1 VFIPWCDD
9 DHGSAYS
16 IRASRTF
23 RSDYFTNNQD
33 DEAIIRLGFTH
44 RELGEAIMTK
54 LITAA
59 FIASASLAVTAS
71 AQAMPIA
78 PLGQPDVGVVVQV
91 FGGCGWD
98 GHRGP
103 FGGCRP
109 LYNCPPGWHTGP
121 WGRVCTP
128 VYPVGPA
135 PVYPVGPAPVYP
147 VGPPPQPVYPG
158 GDNGPPPAGPA
169 CGCDGSP
176 PPLQGPPVG
185 QPWRGRGS

>member
-1 VFIPWCDD
+1 
-9 DHGSAYS
+9 
-16 IRASRTF
+16 
-23 RSDYFTNNQD
+23 
-33 DEAIIRLGFTH
+33 
-44 RELGEAIMTK
+44 MTK

-71 AQAMPIA
+71 AQAMPIS
-78 PLGQPDVGVVVQV
+78 PLAQPDVGAVIQV

-121 WGRVCTP
+121 WGRVCTYWQP
-128 VYPVGPA
+128 PLYPVGPA

-158 GDNGPPPAGPA
+158 GDNGPPPAGSA
-169 CGCDGSP
+169 CGCDGPQQP
-176 PPLQGPPVG
+176 PQGPPVG

>member
-1 VFIPWCDD
+1 MKKVI
-9 DHGSAYS
+9 A
-16 IRASRTF
+16 T
-23 RSDYFTNNQD
+23 
-33 DEAIIRLGFTH
+33 
-44 RELGEAIMTK
+44 
-54 LITAA
+54 A
-59 FIASASLAVTAS
+59 FIASAGLALVSS
-71 AQAMPIA
+71 AQAMPVA
-78 PLGQPDVGVVVQV
+78 PLDQPDVGAVIQV

-147 VGPPPQPVYPG
+147 VGPAPVYPVGPAPVYPVGPAPVYPVGPAPVYPVGPAPVYPVGPPPQPVYPG
-158 GDNGPPPAGPA
+158 GDNGPPAAGPA
-169 CGCDGSP
+169 CGCDGP
-176 PPLQGPPVG
+176 PQGPPVG